1 MTTTIKVSDDLRD
14 RLKEQAARDGL
25 TLGAHLAHL
34 ADAEDRRRRL
44 QSLKHA
50 IERTA
55 AADKQSHA
63 AEAVASAGYL
73 DAVTTL
79 AIVLPITTT
88 DRGWPNHVVVDGPS
102 GLDLPSWIMTE
113 QPRTLSRDRL
123 TGTAGEVTE
132 ECLASVRAWL
142 GDFLEL

>member
-14 RLKEQAARDGL
+14 RLKEQATRDGL

-63 AEAVASAGYL
+63 AEAAEWERTDL
-73 DAVTTL
+73 TDA
-79 AIVLPITTT
+79 
-88 DRGWPNHVVVDGPS
+88 
-102 GLDLPSWIMTE
+102 
-113 QPRTLSRDRL
+113 
-123 TGTAGEVTE
+123 TA
-132 ECLASVRAWL
+132 
-142 GDFLEL
+142 